1 MHVLDEEDTAP
12 DDLPPTHL
20 FPGGNGYGV
29 RMEDRTGHYN
39 LRIPP
44 PTDAPRRPA
53 SLSRSLQ
60 QSVVPLQL
68 ERAQNRSQGQLTV
81 VSAKATHVL
90 RKDRPTYAGM
100 GIENVANRGKKI
112 W

>member
-1 MHVLDEEDTAP
+1 
-12 DDLPPTHL
+12 
-20 FPGGNGYGV
+20 
-29 RMEDRTGHYN
+29 MEDRTGHYN

-44 PTDAPRRPA
+44 PTDALRRPA

-81 VSAKATHVL
+81 VSAKATQVL
-90 RKDRPTYAGM
+90 RKDRPTYGAQFLNLLLPKRGAGV
-100 GIENVANRGKKI
+100 IQL
-112 W
+112 